1 MISASRRSYR
11 SDVTIRFGPAVTNGR
26 ILPVRASVDR
36 SFKSITPEGKP
47 VRRVFMDDDKKVWDD
62 KQLGKA
68 RVGEEG
74 ELIPVNMEEL
84 AKAKAP
90 TLPENVITLNAFP
103 IDQVE
108 QYLFPSDDNSYVF
121 EPVKLKK
128 GVILPDD
135 PANVAWYD
143 FIYSALTDNEVAL
156 IGMMNLNKNEG
167 LFRLGTY
174 QQNLVLSRQLWPED
188 LNQFDPYAARE
199 RNNESE
205 GFKKKAA
212 AAVAKLTKDFD
223 PSMFV
228 DTKRQRLD
236 ALQSSSD
243 LGIAGTPIDQTLEE
257 FDIMAALDA
266 FEA

>member
-1 MISASRRSYR
+1 MISASRRAFR

-26 ILPVRASVDR
+26 ILPVRTSADR

-47 VRRVFMDDDKKVWDD
+47 VRRVFMDDDKKVWED

-68 RVGEEG
+68 RVDENGD
-74 ELIPVNMEEL
+74 LIPVNLEEL

-90 TLPENVITLNAFP
+90 TLPENVITLNAYP

-121 EPVKLKK
+121 EPVKIKK
-128 GVILPDD
+128 KVIQPDD
-135 PANVAWYD
+135 PANIAWYD
-143 FIYSALTDNEVAL
+143 FIFSALADNDIAL
-156 IGMMNLNKNEG
+156 IGKMNLNKNEG

-188 LNQFDPYAARE
+188 LNQFDPFAGRE
-199 RNNESE
+199 RNNDSPA
-205 GFKKKAA
+205 FKKKAA
-212 AAVAKLTKDFD
+212 AAVAKLTKDFN
-223 PSMFV
+223 PSEFV

-236 ALQSSSD
+236 ALASSDD
-243 LGIAGTPIDQTLEE
+243 LGIAGVPIDQTLDE
-257 FDIMAALDA
+257 FDILAALDA
-266 FEA
+266 FEE